1 MVKNLPAMQ
10 KNEAQSPKYSL
21 FTWNLYVTRC
31 PIFIQQR
38 QFTSSESP
46 KLLVAQLV
54 NNPPAMQETWV
65 WSLGWEGPLE
75 KGKDTHSST
84 LAWRI
89 PWTVQSMGCKESD
102 TTMGLS
108 LLLLPKEE
116 DIIDLSLLPIDFMYK
131 TWKNYFFYYVHL
143 IRSNMA

>member
-1 MVKNLPAMQ
+1 MVKNLTAMQ

-31 PIFIQQR
+31 PIFIQQC
-38 QFTSSESP
+38 QFTSAESP

-54 NNPPAMQETWV
+54 KNPPAMQETWV

-75 KGKDTHSST
+75 KGKDTYSST

-89 PWTVQSMGCKESD
+89 PWTIQSMGCKESD
-102 TTMGLS
+102 TTTGLS

-131 TWKNYFFYYVHL
+131 TWKNYFFYYIHL